1 MTTALGGPDAPVGA
15 RRVLRSPA
23 MLGPLSQGITSVSNV
38 VMMLAVASALA
49 PGEFGVFA
57 LVQSLALVVE
67 GLVRAGLGETMA
79 VVGAS
84 SSHAHRQGIV
94 SVAATV
100 GFAAAVS
107 GVVVSATFL
116 HGRTASL
123 AIAVAVGIVPRVV
136 ADAERLLAFALHDP
150 ATAVVIDS
158 VWFGAQL
165 ILMVTAIVVGMARP
179 EAAVW
184 AWGIGAGVA
193 AVVGART
200 LRVVPAFG
208 AGRDGWSW
216 LAEHRVLAKAYAGEF
231 LMVSASTQAVLW
243 PVALVSTTEA
253 VASLRGAQ
261 LIFGPVATLVL
272 GLRNALTPQAGALL
286 ARDDERGLAR
296 LVIGA
301 SVGAAAVALVNVVVF
316 AAIPDAFGAEL
327 LGGSWPLVAAIV
339 LPYGL
344 SRVVFSGYVGPLI
357 VLRVRTL
364 TATGVRLRTVSALL
378 GVLAMVGGVAIGGAA
393 LASWLLLAAAA
404 ITFVLYCAAAAPTF
418 RSAGRLLPEGVH

>member
-1 MTTALGGPDAPVGA
+1 MTALLGGPAAPAGM

-38 VMMLAVASALA
+38 VMMLAVAGALA

-79 VVGAS
+79 VVGAAS
-84 SSHAHRQGIV
+84 SRARRQGIV
-94 SVAATV
+94 TVAATI

-107 GVVVSATFL
+107 GVAISALFL

-136 ADAERLLAFALHDP
+136 ADAERLLAFALHSP
-150 ATAVVIDS
+150 ATAVVVDS
-158 VWFGAQL
+158 VWFAAQL
-165 ILMVTAIVVGMARP
+165 VLMVTAMALGVARP

-184 AWGIGAGVA
+184 AWGVGAGVA
-193 AVVGART
+193 AVVGARM

-208 AGRDGWSW
+208 AGRDGWAW
-216 LAEHRVLAKAYAGEF
+216 LGEHRVLARAYAGEF

-243 PVALVSTTEA
+243 PVALVSTTES
-253 VASLRGAQ
+253 VAALRGAQ

-272 GLRNALTPQAGALL
+272 GLRNALTPQAGAML

-301 SVGAAAVALVNVVVF
+301 SVGAAAVALANVVAFV
-316 AAIPDAFGAEL
+316 AMPDAFGAEL
-327 LGGSWPLVAAIV
+327 LGASWPLVAAIV

-364 TATGVRLRTVSALL
+364 TATGVRLRTVSAVL
-378 GVLAMVGGVAIGGAA
+378 GVVAMVGGVAVGGAV
-393 LASWLLLAAAA
+393 LASWLLLCAALV
-404 ITFVLYCAAAAPTF
+404 TFALYCAAAAPTF
-418 RSAGRLLPEGVH
+418 RSDGRLLPEGVH